1 MEEEREGRRGEEDT
15 KGGSERDTRYTRSR
29 KRSAATK
36 GVRDGGDGR
45 SRLKGCT
52 HTEFQACTRYLLGIS
67 SRHISVVTHRA
78 SPAKPPALVTPARG
92 RLTRD
97 DILFAKRTLPAGC
110 RFLLILCA
118 QEFLSVARR
127 GAQISRRS
135 EGGTFSYSP
144 FSHSFL
150 PFFLSVKRFATLKLT
165 SNSFYFFF

>member
-1 MEEEREGRRGEEDT
+1 MEEERGGRRGEEDT
-15 KGGSERDTRYTRSR
+15 RGGSERDTRYTRSR

-52 HTEFQACTRYLLGIS
+52 HTEFQACARYLLGIS

-97 DILFAKRTLPAGC
+97 DILFAKRTPPAGC

-135 EGGTFSYSP
+135 EGVLFRISP
-144 FSHSFL
+144 FRTLSY
-150 PFFLSVKRFATLKLT
+150 PFS
-165 SNSFYFFF
+165 SP